1 MPANTAALY
10 AVLLT
15 LGLEVVKQV
24 VLGWR
29 RPLAMIRAM
38 GGPILGGLARGALSG
53 AQVAVVV
60 AVISIMVEM
69 LVATGL
75 AQKISFSM
83 LDLAGEN
90 LWPLVFIA
98 AITCLVFGVGMPT
111 SAAYILVALLGAPAL
126 IDLGVPTLAAHLFV
140 FYLANMS
147 AITPPVAVGCLVAA
161 NIAQAP
167 FMKTSFAA
175 VRLGL
180 PGFLLPFLF
189 IARPEILGLDTTIG
203 MQLMVG
209 AMAFVALAAV
219 NIALEGVLVTRMSMI
234 ERLLMVPAA
243 LGLFHPSLWTSAGG
257 AALFGGVVLYQLTLG
272 RRAVPAQ

>member
-1 MPANTAALY
+1 MIAAEIVKHFVLNPRSPLAAL
-10 AVLLT
+10 
-15 LGLEVVKQV
+15 
-24 VLGWR
+24 
-29 RPLAMIRAM
+29 RAM
-38 GGPILGGLARGALSG
+38 GAPILGGLARGAHSG

-60 AVISIMVEM
+60 AVISVMVEM

-75 AQKISFSM
+75 AQKLSYSM

-90 LWPLVFIA
+90 LWALVLIVA
-98 AITCLVFGVGMPT
+98 LTCLIFGVGMPT

-161 NIAQAP
+161 NLARAP
-167 FMKTSFAA
+167 FMRTSFTA

-189 IARPEILGLDTTIG
+189 IARPEILGLG
-203 MQLMVG
+203 ASLPLQLVTAALAG
-209 AMAFVALAAV
+209 VALVAINVAF
-219 NIALEGVLVTRMSMI
+219 EGLLVY
-234 ERLLMVPAA
+234 RLLMVERLLLLPAA
-243 LGLFHPSLWTSAGG
+243 FCLFLDSWWTTGAGL
-257 AALFGGVVLYQLTLG
+257 ALFAVVIGRQVLRART
-272 RRAVPAQ
+272 RRAAPPTQETAHG